1 MTARTRI
8 PSTAALFAYFGVI
21 LLVLQTC
28 CHAFLPAALHPTR
41 RESSSSLAS
50 KNSDRAHIE
59 RNFENMMGNDWRE
72 FRAKLVAQEKAEAA
86 SPPSSSRRQQQQ
98 EEKQNNNHNN
108 NNHHHKELTKQG
120 QLGDLFGA
128 AISSIFQSKQQHVI
142 GGHHSNAHRSKNI
155 FDGDTIGGIIADTD
169 MSNHEDPFVS
179 AAELPLLLKPRKSID
194 KHRWAHDIPHV
205 EPGSV
210 LIANEKLGGVFH
222 QTVVLI
228 VQHND
233 QTGSIGVVINR

>member
-1 MTARTRI
+1 M
-8 PSTAALFAYFGVI
+8 
-21 LLVLQTC
+21 
-28 CHAFLPAALHPTR
+28 
-41 RESSSSLAS
+41 S

-86 SPPSSSRRQQQQ
+86 SPPSSSSSSRRQQQQ
-98 EEKQNNNHNN
+98 EEKQNNSN
-108 NNHHHKELTKQG
+108 NNHNSHHKELTKQG

-128 AISSIFQSKQQHVI
+128 AISSIFQSRQQHVI
-142 GGHHSNAHRSKNI
+142 GGHSSTNAHHRRHSSKNI

-179 AAELPLLLKPRKSID
+179 AAELPLLLKPKAIID